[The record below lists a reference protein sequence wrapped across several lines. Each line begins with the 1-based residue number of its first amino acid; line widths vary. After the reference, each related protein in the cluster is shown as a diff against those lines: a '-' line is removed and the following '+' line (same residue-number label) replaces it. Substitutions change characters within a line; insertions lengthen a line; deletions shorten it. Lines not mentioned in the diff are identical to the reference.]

1 MEQWLKE
8 EEEEEKLADFESF
21 LLSAN
26 ERIDQLPGLVIS
38 DTCFNYFC
46 LCYFVCCRG
55 PLSSSLEIHFTTK
68 VSL

>member
-26 ERIDQLPGLVIS
+26 RSIDQLPGLVIS
-38 DTCFNYFC
+38 
-46 LCYFVCCRG
+46 
-55 PLSSSLEIHFTTK
+55 
-68 VSL
+68 